1 MTVDSTEDLFGDGLK
16 HAYYTEQR
24 LLDAIE
30 ELEETSTNDEL
41 KSGFAEHRGETQD
54 QIDRLEEVF
63 EQVDTS
69 AEGEEDPIVEGMIQ
83 AHEEF
88 DYGELTVSE

>member
-30 ELEETSTNDEL
+30 EL
-41 KSGFAEHRGETQD
+41 KSGFAEHREETQD

-63 EQVDTS
+63 EQVDAS